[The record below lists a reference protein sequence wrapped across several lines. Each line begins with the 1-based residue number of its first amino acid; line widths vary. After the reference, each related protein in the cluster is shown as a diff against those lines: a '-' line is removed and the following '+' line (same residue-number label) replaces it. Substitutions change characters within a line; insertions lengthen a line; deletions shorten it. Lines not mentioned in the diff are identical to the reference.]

1 MKYTIYNILYRVFY
15 TEEIIHVRNNIPR
28 VYLFIVLSI
37 GSGLNVVG
45 SHSAGQ
51 TGHGGL
57 LLSTH
62 TFIYLKKSI
71 F

>member
-28 VYLFIVLSI
+28 VYLFIVLAKMLWEAIQLGKQATGVYS
-37 GSGLNVVG
+37 
-45 SHSAGQ
+45 SA
-51 TGHGGL
+51 HIHL
-57 LLSTH
+57 Y
-62 TFIYLKKSI
+62 IYIKKISI